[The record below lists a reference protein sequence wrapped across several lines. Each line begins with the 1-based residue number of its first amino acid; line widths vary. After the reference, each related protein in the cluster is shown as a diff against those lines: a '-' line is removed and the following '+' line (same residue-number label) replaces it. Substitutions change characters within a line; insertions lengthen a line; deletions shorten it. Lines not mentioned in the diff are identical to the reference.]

1 MATQWL
7 GGVKIER
14 QGCGG
19 ETGFASCHYERNYCH
34 LYDTYRVLKV
44 SFTCTSIATQKKIPL
59 FLKLHPCDQD
69 CSVWD
74 HWDPCVAECDET
86 QCSPEQETK
95 LKKMV
100 EDSLAS
106 IRTTIGDAKKVVEGV
121 VLRIE
126 NMLFAKQNK

>member
-1 MATQWL
+1 MNVRVVE
-7 GGVKIER
+7 VK
-14 QGCGG
+14 QGLHPAIMRGITVIFMIP
-19 ETGFASCHYERNYCH
+19 TGSSR
-34 LYDTYRVLKV
+34 LVLKV
-44 SFTCTSIATQKKIPL
+44 YNTYNLHCNQKKPS